1 MLEPPNTHVFSL
13 VTWRARD
20 VLVMLL
26 RKSRQGGGVPRLTRL
41 TAPTLVPLV
50 SFPSAA
56 PTLRVFVTIRQK

>member
-13 VTWRARD
+13 VMWQAHD

-26 RKSRQGGGVPRLTRL
+26 GKLRQGGGVPRLTRL

-56 PTLRVFVTIRQK
+56 PTSSVFVAIRQK